1 VSIVN
6 HLWFNERVA
15 DKQIDKTRR
24 MAEAKVFPLLI
35 RMSGPAMFSMLIM
48 SLYNIVDSL
57 FVSAVSEIALR
68 SVSIIFPVQQLMIAF
83 AVGTSVGVNSYVA
96 RRLGAEDPETAS
108 AAASHGLALSF
119 VNWLFFLV
127 TGSLMAPVVVNWFS
141 NHGEVI
147 SSGIAYLRIVTVG
160 SIGLFWQI
168 HSEKIFQATGNM
180 TRAMFI
186 QLTGAVLNIAL
197 DPILIFGWFGLP
209 AMGVRGAAVATVVS
223 QIIAGGA
230 GVHLLLHREKV
241 IKVRLRGFRFQK
253 HILAAIYRVGLP
265 SLVMQSV
272 TAMVGMVFNM
282 IILPFSEIAITVLGV
297 YLKLESFVFMPVFGI
312 GQGMLPLMAYNYG
325 AKRFD
330 RVRQTLKSGM
340 ILMAGMM
347 SFSTVVFQLIPRL
360 LLGAFNATEEMYE
373 MGIPAFRNISI
384 CFLFAGI
391 AIILSI
397 SFQALGRGTYS
408 LFISIFR
415 QLVLLLPLAR
425 LFAVWHLDYVWYS
438 YVISDLG
445 AALMAAFLFRR
456 LSARIMPQEETS
468 AIMAVE
474 KDAA

>member
-1 VSIVN
+1 MT
-6 HLWFNERVA
+6 
-15 DKQIDKTRR
+15 DKQMEKTRR
-24 MAEAKVFPLLI
+24 MAEAKVFPLLV

-68 SVSIIFPVQQLMIAF
+68 SVSIIFPVQQLMVAF

-119 VNWLFFLV
+119 VNWMIFLV
-127 TGSLMAPVVVNWFS
+127 AGSLLAPVVVNLFS
-141 NHGEVI
+141 NHEEVI
-147 SSGIAYLRIVTVG
+147 GGSVAYLRIVTMA

-168 HSEKIFQATGNM
+168 HCEKIFQATGNM
-180 TRAMFI
+180 TRAMYI
-186 QLTGAVLNIAL
+186 QLMGALLNIVL

-209 AMGVRGAAVATVVS
+209 AMGVRGAAIATVFS
-223 QIIAGGA
+223 QIVAGA
-230 GVHLLLHREKV
+230 VALYLVLRKEAV
-241 IKVRLRGFRFQK
+241 VRVRLRGFRFQK
-253 HILAAIYRVGLP
+253 HILASIYRVGLP

-312 GQGMLPLMAYNYG
+312 GQGMLPLMAYNFG
-325 AKRFD
+325 AKRYD
-330 RVRQTLKSGM
+330 RVRQTLKSGF
-340 ILMAGMM
+340 ILMAGIM
-347 SFSTVVFQLIPRL
+347 SFSTILFQLIPRL
-360 LLGAFNATEEMYE
+360 LLSAFNATEEMYA
-373 MGIPAFRNISI
+373 MGIPAFRNISL
-384 CFLFAGI
+384 CFIFAGV

-438 YVISDLG
+438 YAISDLG
-445 AALMAAFLFRR
+445 AALMAIFLFRR
-456 LSARIMPQEETS
+456 LSAKIMPSGQEE
-468 AIMAVE
+468 AEAGLGRE
-474 KDAA
+474 AA

>member
-1 VSIVN
+1 M
-6 HLWFNERVA
+6 E
-15 DKQIDKTRR
+15 KTRR
-24 MAEAKVFPLLI
+24 MAEAKVFPLLV

-68 SVSIIFPVQQLMIAF
+68 SVSIIFPVQQLMVAF

-119 VNWLFFLV
+119 VNWMIFLV
-127 TGSLMAPVVVNWFS
+127 AGSLLAPVVVNLFS
-141 NHGEVI
+141 NHEEVI
-147 SSGIAYLRIVTVG
+147 GGSVAYLRIVTMA

-168 HSEKIFQATGNM
+168 HCEKIFQATGNM
-180 TRAMFI
+180 TRAMYI
-186 QLTGAVLNIAL
+186 QLMGALLNIVL

-209 AMGVRGAAVATVVS
+209 AMGVRGAAIATVFS
-223 QIIAGGA
+223 QIVAGA
-230 GVHLLLHREKV
+230 VALYLVLRKEAV
-241 IKVRLRGFRFQK
+241 VRVRLRGFRFQK
-253 HILAAIYRVGLP
+253 HILASIYRVGLP

-312 GQGMLPLMAYNYG
+312 GQGMLPLMAYNFG
-325 AKRFD
+325 AKRYD
-330 RVRQTLKSGM
+330 RVRQTLKSGF
-340 ILMAGMM
+340 ILMAGIM
-347 SFSTVVFQLIPRL
+347 SFSTILFQLIPRL
-360 LLGAFNATEEMYE
+360 LLSAFNATEEMYA
-373 MGIPAFRNISI
+373 MGIPAFRNISL
-384 CFLFAGI
+384 CFIFAGV

-438 YVISDLG
+438 YAISDLG
-445 AALMAAFLFRR
+445 AALMAIFLFRR
-456 LSARIMPQEETS
+456 LSAKIMPAGQEE
-468 AIMAVE
+468 AEAGLGRE
-474 KDAA
+474 AA

>member
-1 VSIVN
+1 M
-6 HLWFNERVA
+6 E
-15 DKQIDKTRR
+15 KTRR
-24 MAEAKVFPLLI
+24 MAEAKVFPLLV

-68 SVSIIFPVQQLMIAF
+68 SVSIIFPVQQLMVAF

-119 VNWLFFLV
+119 VNWMIFLV
-127 TGSLMAPVVVNWFS
+127 AGSLLAPVVVNLFS
-141 NHGEVI
+141 NHEEVI
-147 SSGIAYLRIVTVG
+147 GGSVAYLRIVTMA

-168 HSEKIFQATGNM
+168 HCEKIFQATGNM
-180 TRAMFI
+180 TRAMYI
-186 QLTGAVLNIAL
+186 QLMGALLNIVL

-209 AMGVRGAAVATVVS
+209 AMGVRGAAIATVFS
-223 QIIAGGA
+223 QIVAGA
-230 GVHLLLHREKV
+230 VALYLVLRKEAV
-241 IKVRLRGFRFQK
+241 VRVRLRGFRFQK
-253 HILAAIYRVGLP
+253 HILASIYRVGLP

-312 GQGMLPLMAYNYG
+312 GQGMLPLMAYNFG
-325 AKRFD
+325 AKRYD
-330 RVRQTLKSGM
+330 RVRQTLKSGF
-340 ILMAGMM
+340 ILMAGIM
-347 SFSTVVFQLIPRL
+347 SFSTILFQLIPRL
-360 LLGAFNATEEMYE
+360 LLSAFNATEEMYA
-373 MGIPAFRNISI
+373 MGIPAFRNISL
-384 CFLFAGI
+384 CFIFAGV

-438 YVISDLG
+438 YAISDLG
-445 AALMAAFLFRR
+445 AALMAIFLFRR
-456 LSARIMPQEETS
+456 LSVKIMPSGQEE
-468 AIMAVE
+468 AEAGLGRE
-474 KDAA
+474 AA

>member
-1 VSIVN
+1 MT
-6 HLWFNERVA
+6 
-15 DKQIDKTRR
+15 DKQMEKTRR
-24 MAEAKVFPLLI
+24 MAEAKVFPLLV

-68 SVSIIFPVQQLMIAF
+68 SVSIIFPVQQLMVAF

-119 VNWLFFLV
+119 VNWMIFLLA
-127 TGSLMAPVVVNWFS
+127 GSLLAPVVVNLFS
-141 NHGEVI
+141 NHEEVI
-147 SSGIAYLRIVTVG
+147 GGSVAYLRIVTMA

-168 HSEKIFQATGNM
+168 HCEKIFQATGNM
-180 TRAMFI
+180 TRAMYI
-186 QLTGAVLNIAL
+186 QLMGALLNIVL

-209 AMGVRGAAVATVVS
+209 AMGVRGAAIATVFS
-223 QIIAGGA
+223 QIVAGA
-230 GVHLLLHREKV
+230 VALYLVLRKEAV
-241 IKVRLRGFRFQK
+241 VRVRLRGFRFQK
-253 HILAAIYRVGLP
+253 HILASIYRVGLP

-312 GQGMLPLMAYNYG
+312 GQGMLPLMAYNFG
-325 AKRFD
+325 AKRYD
-330 RVRQTLKSGM
+330 RVRQTLKSGF
-340 ILMAGMM
+340 ILMAGIM
-347 SFSTVVFQLIPRL
+347 SFSTILFQLIPRL
-360 LLGAFNATEEMYE
+360 LLSAFNATEEMYA
-373 MGIPAFRNISI
+373 MGIPAFRNISL
-384 CFLFAGI
+384 CFIFAGV

-438 YVISDLG
+438 YAISDLG
-445 AALMAAFLFRR
+445 AALMAIFLFRR
-456 LSARIMPQEETS
+456 LSAKIMPAGQEE
-468 AIMAVE
+468 AEAGLGRE
-474 KDAA
+474 AA